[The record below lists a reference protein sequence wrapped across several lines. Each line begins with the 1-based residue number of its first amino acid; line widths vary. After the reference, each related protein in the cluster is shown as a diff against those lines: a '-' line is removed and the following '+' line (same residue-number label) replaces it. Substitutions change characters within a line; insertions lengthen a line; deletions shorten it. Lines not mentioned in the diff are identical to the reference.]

1 MGKRPRIPKTEK
13 LPEVN
18 PPSTSNSNKKE
29 FTNNAASENAKL
41 IHIYNDFQF
50 EIWIDKHYEDR
61 VNYGDENGQREGIE
75 QEIVLPL
82 IIESIKYIFHFFLA
96 NRITTFIN
104 FPDKK
109 NPKNKTKHR
118 IVIKD
123 YRKSEIP
130 LNTVVEVHFINYGKF
145 QITTITAMQ
154 TDDFLMT
161 DGQYCVSFTDNSIN
175 LNRMILKKMSSIDKL
190 NY

>member
-13 LPEVN
+13 PKEEN
-18 PPSTSNSNKKE
+18 TQPIPDGAFKNNK
-29 FTNNAASENAKL
+29 ASENAKL
-41 IHIYNDFQF
+41 IHKYNDFEF

-61 VNYGDENGQREGIE
+61 VNYGDENGIREGIE
-75 QEIVLPL
+75 QEKVIPL
-82 IIESIKYIFHFFLA
+82 IIESIKYIFHFYLS

-123 YRKSEIP
+123 YRNTDIP
-130 LNTVVEVHFINYGKF
+130 LNTVIEVHFLDYGRF
-145 QITTITAMQ
+145 EITNITAMKIK
-154 TDDFLMT
+154 DFSMT
-161 DGQYCVSFTDNSIN
+161 DGQYCVSFTNESIN
-175 LNRMILKKMSSIDKL
+175 LNRMVLKKISVIDKL